1 MTTATLLLTD
11 RDRHQ
16 LQRLIDVSRP
26 YAYGNLSDIEALQQE
41 LRQAE
46 IVANGTLPEDVVAM
60 NSEVRLHDL
69 ESGDEETVQLVFPAL
84 ADAGHG
90 RLSVLTA
97 AGAAVLGGRVGDV
110 VTWPDASGI
119 RRLRIEEVLSPAA
132 RRLHTV

>member
-1 MTTATLLLTD
+1 MTIGTLLLTD

-26 YAYGNLSDIEALQQE
+26 YAYGNLADIDALQQE

-46 IVANGTLPEDVVAM
+46 IVADGTLPEDVVAM
-60 NSEVRLHDL
+60 NTEVRLRDL
-69 ESGDEETVQLVFPAL
+69 DSDIEETIQLVFPAL

-90 RLSVLTA
+90 RLSVLTP

-110 VTWPDASGI
+110 VTWTDVSGL
-119 RRLRIEEVLSPAA
+119 RRLRIEEVLSPVA
-132 RRLHTV
+132 RRLQMV